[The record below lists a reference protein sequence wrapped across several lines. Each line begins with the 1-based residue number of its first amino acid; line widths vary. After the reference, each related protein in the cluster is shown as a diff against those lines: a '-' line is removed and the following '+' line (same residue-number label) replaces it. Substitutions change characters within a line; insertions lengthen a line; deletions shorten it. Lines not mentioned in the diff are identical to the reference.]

1 MKMFPHAE
9 DGGLAGSYITKAP
22 GLHGKHSTI

>member
-9 DGGLAGSYITKAP
+9 DGGLAGSYIAKAP
-22 GLHGKHSTI
+22 GLHGEHSTI

>member
-9 DGGLAGSYITKAP
+9 DGGLAQSYITKTP